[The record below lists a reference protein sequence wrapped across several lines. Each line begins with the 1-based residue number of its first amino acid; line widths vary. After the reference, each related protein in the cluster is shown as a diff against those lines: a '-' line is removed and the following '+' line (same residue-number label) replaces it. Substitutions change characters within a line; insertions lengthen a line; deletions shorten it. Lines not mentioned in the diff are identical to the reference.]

1 MFLKL
6 LTPRAASLMMALT
19 LAAMVFTTGCGR
31 REKKDNSDDIKN
43 VWKKVDTPPG
53 ADPSVPDTLGGA
65 GFEKVAETLGFSTYV
80 IKPEEA
86 KFFGDE
92 RAVKGGELNIGE
104 VTFPTTFRPE
114 GQGSSM
120 VVNTEIKGYV
130 YETLISTHPV
140 TREYIPALA
149 SHWKISP
156 DKKTF
161 TFRLNPNA
169 RWSDGRPVVA
179 QDVVTT
185 WKLMVDPGILEPALN
200 LVFEKFEQ
208 PVALSK
214 YIVQVTAKTVNFRN
228 LLYFGAGML
237 IYPDHELGQITGKE
251 FLEKYNFNM
260 PAGTGPYY
268 LNEKDI
274 KEGSGWRLTRRPD
287 YWAKDYA
294 TSKYTANFNYINYVV
309 VKDNP
314 TLLYEKFKA
323 GDIDLYRYNM
333 ATTEKWVGDT
343 DYDAL
348 KNGWVRRFRFYNNGP
363 MGTSGVTFNM
373 RRAPFDDARV
383 RQAFIMLYPRER
395 VVEKLLFNEYE
406 IYDTDYPNTPYAST
420 TNPVV
425 KYDPQG
431 AAKLLAD
438 AGWTTRNSQG
448 LLVKNGKPFVIEMAI
463 TKAEERWMTPYQEEL
478 RKVGIDLRLKHM
490 DWNAIIKN
498 VDERNFQIFSYGYS
512 GLPTPN
518 PETSLKGELADKN
531 DNNNIQGFKNARVDE
546 LLPIYDTTFDVAGQ
560 IKIINEIDRIV
571 YDTHMKSHWWNPKGI
586 RLAVWDKF
594 GMPEYGIGRYTQ
606 LSYVFGAAGLTWWSD
621 DEKTAKLAEA
631 RKNKTDLGGNKGVT
645 EFRYWKDFSDGK

>member
-1 MFLKL
+1 MFQKL
-6 LTPRAASLMMALT
+6 LTPRAASLLMALT
-19 LAAMVFTTGCGR
+19 LLALVVTTGCGR
-31 REKKDNSDDIKN
+31 REKKDTSDDIKN
-43 VWKKVDTPPG
+43 VWKKVDTPAG
-53 ADPSVPDTLGGA
+53 ADPSIPDTLGGA
-65 GFEKVAETLGFSTYV
+65 GFEKVAESLGFSTYV
-80 IKPEEA
+80 IKDEEA
-86 KFFGDE
+86 KFFGDA

-130 YETLISTHPV
+130 YETLISSHPV

-161 TFRLNPNA
+161 TFRIDPNA

-214 YIVQVTAKTVNFRN
+214 YIVQVTSKTVNFRN

-287 YWAKDYA
+287 YWAKDYPA
-294 TSKYTANFNYINYVV
+294 AKNTANFNYINYVV

-343 DYDAL
+343 DYDAI
-348 KNGWVRRFRFYNNGP
+348 KNGWVRRYRFYNNGP

-373 RRAPFDDARV
+373 RRAPFDDVRV
-383 RQAFIMLYPRER
+383 RKAFIMLYPRQR

-425 KYDPQG
+425 QYDPQA
-431 AAKLLAD
+431 AAKLLSE

-478 RKVGIDLRLKHM
+478 RKIGIDLRLKHM

-498 VDERNFQIFSYGYS
+498 VDERNFQVFSYGYS

-546 LLPIYDTTFDVAGQ
+546 LLPVYDTTFDVAGQ

-606 LSYVFGAAGLTWWSD
+606 LSYVFGAAGLTWWHD
-621 DEKTAKLAEA
+621 DEKASKLSEA

-645 EFRYWKDFSDGK
+645 EFRYWKDFSDTK